1 MTDAQTPPGGPPPE
15 DIPEAV
21 AEAATKVA
29 RKIGWPGLIIIVSV
43 SLVLLVALLLGGV
56 RFGAVTPQG
65 RAFLEARTS
74 GLKLGRMGR
83 LKIEGLTGDIWDAF
97 GVRRLTIS
105 DEKGVWL
112 EASDLY
118 VDWRPAELF
127 YRRFHADDIT
137 ARQVVVLRRPTLTPK
152 GKSSAA
158 PLSVDLDHVALRLI
172 TRPEFSRRA
181 GDFDLSGDYEM
192 ARLGGQKGNIAV
204 LSRLHAGDHLKL
216 VFDLGRDKTLLL
228 DVDGR
233 EANGGALAGALG
245 LSPGQPFNLNAKAHG
260 TISQGAFT
268 VLARSGASTPL
279 KAGGAWTPQGGSA
292 TGHVDLSASTLTD
305 REEKMFGA
313 DARFSIVGRKAG
325 AFNMLDLKV
334 DSQNLALVAH
344 GPADLAK
351 RITAPAGL
359 TFSAKVGDLSAL
371 RRCPPWARASRTALS
386 T

>member
-1 MTDAQTPPGGPPPE
+1 M
-15 DIPEAV
+15 
-21 AEAATKVA
+21 
-29 RKIGWPGLIIIVSV
+29 
-43 SLVLLVALLLGGV
+43 
-56 RFGAVTPQG
+56 
-65 RAFLEARTS
+65 
-74 GLKLGRMGR
+74 
-83 LKIEGLTGDIWDAF
+83 
-97 GVRRLTIS
+97 
-105 DEKGVWL
+105 
-112 EASDLY
+112 
-118 VDWRPAELF
+118 
-127 YRRFHADDIT
+127 
-137 ARQVVVLRRPTLTPK
+137 VLRRPTLTPK

-172 TRPEFSRRA
+172 TRLEFSRRA

-192 ARLGGQKGNIAV
+192 ARLGAARRAI
-204 LSRLHAGDHLKL
+204 SRCSAACTAGDHLKL

-359 TFSAKVGDLSAL
+359 TFSAKVGDLSAS
-371 RRCPPWARASRTALS
+371 RRCLPWAPASRTGPS